1 MAEIHYAKQLRPSH
15 SCGEGVMTCIAPWEI
30 FSVPNELKVSEV
42 LEVDVRRALAKIKEL
57 DSLNCSTWAAKGLQ
71 SLLDL

>member
-1 MAEIHYAKQLRPSH
+1 
-15 SCGEGVMTCIAPWEI
+15 MTCIAPWEM
-30 FSVPNELKVSEV
+30 FSVPSELKVSEV